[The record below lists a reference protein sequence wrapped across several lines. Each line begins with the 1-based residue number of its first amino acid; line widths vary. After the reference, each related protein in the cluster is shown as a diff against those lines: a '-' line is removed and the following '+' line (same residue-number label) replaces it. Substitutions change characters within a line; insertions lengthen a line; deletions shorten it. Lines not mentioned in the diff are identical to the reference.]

1 MRCAF
6 VGEEE
11 DGCTLSPGILTQA
24 RNCPS
29 MNKPRQRGSLVLSLQ
44 IPTHYGMGG
53 GVGRADGIQGVL
65 WIRLASAA
73 VLEAE
78 AFPGRI
84 WQEQ

>member
-1 MRCAF
+1 M
-6 VGEEE
+6 GEEGE
-11 DGCTLSPGILTQA
+11 GCTLSLGVLTQA
-24 RNCPS
+24 RNCLHEQTQAKGLFGALPANS
-29 MNKPRQRGSLVLSLQ
+29 HLLAM
-44 IPTHYGMGG
+44 G

-78 AFPGRI
+78 PFPGRI